1 MAEAQVGFRPDCE
14 ADPRLALSR
23 RTNQDGAWAV
33 LRGNDTNG
41 SNPARGD
48 AKRKAAVTERRR
60 GFRSIKGLADTLDI
74 SIRIYLSVCEFNF
87 CRSTAHFVAKGSGPI
102 LTTVKQGRPP
112 PRELR

>member
-60 GFRSIKGLADTLDI
+60 GFRPSLRGSLTRWISPSAFILAFANSIFAGLP
-74 SIRIYLSVCEFNF
+74 
-87 CRSTAHFVAKGSGPI
+87 PI
-102 LTTVKQGRPP
+102 LS
-112 PRELR
+112 PRDQDRF